1 MKRAMV
7 ASVFVAGL
15 VAGYFIAGYSETT
28 VLAQRPWQC
37 KSWEMDS
44 KTDNTGAIGTFL
56 GSASNVQ
63 ASRCWTVCGFAIC
76 SNRVMA
82 VILTQGQC
90 LLLGGAWRA
99 RLEHAGLR
107 QGIDLNARG

>member
-37 KSWEMDS
+37 KAWEMDS
-44 KTDNTGAIGTFL
+44 KTDNTGGIGTFL

-63 ASRCWTVCGFAIC
+63 VAAAGLSGGLRY
-76 SNRVMA
+76 A
-82 VILTQGQC
+82 VIAC
-90 LLLGGAWRA
+90 R
-99 RLEHAGLR
+99 
-107 QGIDLNARG
+107 N

>member
-15 VAGYFIAGYSETT
+15 VVGYFMAGFSETT

-44 KTDNTGAIGTFL
+44 KTDNTGVIGTFL
-56 GSASNVQ
+56 GSATNVQ
-63 ASRCWTVCGFAIC
+63 LAAAGVSVASRY
-76 SNRVMA
+76 A
-82 VILTQGQC
+82 VIAC
-90 LLLGGAWRA
+90 R
-99 RLEHAGLR
+99 
-107 QGIDLNARG
+107 N